1 MHSDLINALRAF
13 IQLFET
19 DEHGYLD
26 VGGMTERIFAGPN
39 KADKCEISITLAV
52 TRDRIP
58 ELFRLGKLAGYEI
71 TDAHSIGSERLGMCL
86 QIVFVTMRFVTGHVI
101 VKMVFRSSNPML
113 IEAWEASQLLW
124 VVRTEDAMLL
134 MLLSNRV
141 PISETVC
148 EVLQTPSMLEYARR
162 WATGLGI
169 IRQFNFALE
178 Q

>member
-19 DEHGYLD
+19 DEHCYVD
-26 VGGMTERIFAGPN
+26 VGGMTERIFAGAGE
-39 KADKCEISITLAV
+39 ADKCEIAITLAV
-52 TRDRIP
+52 TRDRIS

-71 TDAHSIGSERLGMCL
+71 PNAHSIGSDGPGMSL
-86 QIVFVTMRFVTGHVI
+86 QIVFVTMRLVTGHAI
-101 VKMVFRSSNPML
+101 VKMVFGSSNPML

-134 MLLSNRV
+134 MLLANRM
-141 PISETVC
+141 PLSETVC
-148 EVLQTPSMLEYARR
+148 EVLQNPGMLEYAGR
-162 WATGLGI
+162 WAIRLGI
-169 IRQFNFALE
+169 MRQFNIALE